1 MCRRVCSLRKSAT
14 AYHTLV
20 EIRFKTSWVKP
31 AHVLDLSESEYQE
44 LISQLEGHL
53 KDNEGYCDPNL
64 TIGDLADQLN
74 FPKRRLSQLINAHY
88 GQNFVDFI
96 NTYRI
101 EKAKE
106 RLLHPKDEKE
116 TILEVMYEVG
126 FNSKS
131 SFNTVFKK
139 KTGLTPS
146 QYKDR
151 D

>member
-1 MCRRVCSLRKSAT
+1 M
-14 AYHTLV
+14 
-20 EIRFKTSWVKP
+20 
-31 AHVLDLSESEYQE
+31 
-44 LISQLEGHL
+44 
-53 KDNEGYCDPNL
+53 
-64 TIGDLADQLN
+64 
-74 FPKRRLSQLINAHY
+74 
-88 GQNFVDFI
+88 DFI